1 MSIPLVRTLEYCM
14 TMYNS
19 ESDCVLALVSRF
31 ETLDLTSRL
40 LVPIIVLQNHNR
52 YNIMENGHNYSIN
65 VQEIETE
72 VCFFGSEFVN
82 LLLNSN
88 SDWW

>member
-1 MSIPLVRTLEYCM
+1 M

-19 ESDCVLALVSRF
+19 ESDCVLTLVSRF

-82 LLLNSN
+82 LLLKSN
-88 SDWW
+88 SDWC

>member
-1 MSIPLVRTLEYCM
+1 M

-19 ESDCVLALVSRF
+19 ESDCVLTLVSRF

>member
-1 MSIPLVRTLEYCM
+1 M

-19 ESDCVLALVSRF
+19 ESDCVLTLVSRF

-72 VCFFGSEFVN
+72 VCFFGSEFVD

>member
-14 TMYNS
+14 TMYHS
-19 ESDCVLALVSRF
+19 ESDCVLTLVSRF